1 MIFFSAIVVFLSVFA
16 SGIAMLFVKL
26 GKNALKL
33 LLAFSGAFLLT
44 ISVMHLIP
52 EIYQGGLGMKAGL
65 FILLGF
71 FLQLLLDY
79 FTEGVEHG
87 HTHVCEH
94 DHAKGRLPVG
104 MLIGVCLHSFLEGL
118 PLTEPGGAPDH
129 AHDLLQYKLLA
140 GISLHNIP
148 IAVTFMTMLLHLHVK
163 KQKAI
168 LLLLLFAIMTPLG
181 LLTSELVGSRMAD
194 LAQYYEMVMAVV
206 VGIFLHISTTILFES
221 SENHRFNLVKFLV
234 ILLGAGVALSLA
246 FLE

>member
-1 MIFFSAIVVFLSVFA
+1 MILLSGIVVFLSVFA
-16 SGIAMLFVKL
+16 SGISMLFIRI
-26 GKNALKL
+26 GKNSLKM

-44 ISVMHLIP
+44 ICVMHLIP
-52 EIYQGGLGMKAGL
+52 EIYRGGNAQIGI
-65 FILLGF
+65 FILAGF
-71 FLQLLLDY
+71 FLQLLLDF

-118 PLTEPGGAPDH
+118 PLTETGAADTH
-129 AHDLLQYKLLA
+129 AHHELQYKLLA

-148 IAVTFMTMLLHLHVK
+148 IAVTFMSMLLHVHIK
-163 KQKAI
+163 KSAAVM
-168 LLLLLFAIMTPLG
+168 LLLVFALMTPLG
-181 LLTSELVGSRMAD
+181 LLTSELVGAQMANV
-194 LAQYYEMVMAVV
+194 ASYYDMVMAVV

-221 SENHRFNLVKFLV
+221 NENHRFNLLKFVV
-234 ILLGAGVALSLA
+234 ILLGTGVALGLA